1 MKNKSLR
8 VIRALLSVV
17 LAAALCGCEALRYAP
32 PEPGDDEIL
41 LKIALDLEEDV
52 GLILVDTEMNGR
64 KTYGG
69 SSNADRSMIKRDD
82 VIYHSVTREDHG
94 VGEDVSSTVLSVRI
108 RVVTKYFTPNY
119 ENDYPEQYV
128 MPTEELTFSA
138 SFGNSYGITVTGNN
152 VKGYTA
158 RLFSGTE

>member
-52 GLILVDTEMNGR
+52 GLILIDTVINGR
-64 KTYGG
+64 NSTGG
-69 SSNADRSMIKRDD
+69 VSNANATMIKRND
-82 VIYHSVTREDHG
+82 VIYWSISRKDHN

-128 MPTEELTFSA
+128 MPTEALTFSV
-138 SFGNSYGITVTGNN
+138 SFGSSYGITVTGNN